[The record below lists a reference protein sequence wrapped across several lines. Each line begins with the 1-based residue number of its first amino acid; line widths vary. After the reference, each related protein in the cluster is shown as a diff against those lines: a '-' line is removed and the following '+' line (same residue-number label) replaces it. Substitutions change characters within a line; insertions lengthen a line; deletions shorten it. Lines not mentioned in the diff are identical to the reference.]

1 MAIVPLLIQ
10 LISGAAGGNIAGT
23 LLKNLPLSKI
33 LQTVLGGVGGG
44 LGGLLLS
51 VLGVGGAAAAG
62 VDPAGVDPVGA
73 GDVAG
78 AVGGLDLGSILQGV
92 GGGGAGGG
100 ILVAIVGMIKK
111 MMGGQNP
118 G

>member
-1 MAIVPLLIQ
+1 MAILPLIIQ
-10 LISGAAGGNIAGT
+10 LISGAAGGNIAGG
-23 LLKNLPLSKI
+23 LLKHLPIGKI
-33 LQTVLGGVGGG
+33 LRTVVGGVGGG

-51 VLGVGGAAAAG
+51 LLGIGGAAAAA
-62 VDPAGVDPVGA
+62 PE
-73 GDVAG
+73 VAG

-111 MMGGQNP
+111 MMAGQSH